1 MRSEPKNVYLI
12 CLHKRDKIIEYNVTV
27 AEWSDETYTVLASKP
42 TPTGLSDIIVSHEF
56 EFSWYEFPSDE
67 EIAQIIEERLA
78 ERLEAYEEWS
88 ERSPE

>member
-1 MRSEPKNVYLI
+1 MRSEPKHVDLI
-12 CLHKRDKIIEYNVTV
+12 WLHKRDKIIEYNVTV

-56 EFSWYEFPSDE
+56 SWYEFPSDE
-67 EIAQIIEERLA
+67 EIGQIIEERLA

-88 ERSPE
+88 EGSSV